1 MKVSQVYPT
10 KYVKGED
17 LKERE
22 VTLTIKG
29 VTMEKM
35 MPTPGEE
42 TEEMVVWFNGTDKG
56 YVLNQT
62 NARTIAKLYGDDTDD
77 WPGKRITLFPKK
89 IHAFG
94 KWQVV
99 ANVKPVTPPTPAR
112 TQEQA
117 DESTGDESP
126 T

>member
-1 MKVSQVYPT
+1 MKVSQVYPS

-22 VTLTIKG
+22 VTLTIKA

-42 TEEMVVWFNGTDKG
+42 TEEMVVWFRGTDKG
-56 YVLNQT
+56 YVLNKT
-62 NARTIAKLYGDDTDD
+62 NATTIAKLHGDDTDD
-77 WPGKRITLFPKK
+77 WTGKRIILYPKN
-89 IHAFG
+89 IFAFG

-99 ANVKPVTPPTPAR
+99 ANVKSVLPPAPIQ
-112 TQEQA
+112 QEKA
-117 DESTGDESP
+117 NEPDGDESS